1 METDNAGIIVYRRKP
16 VQIEC
21 ACGTGANEEST
32 DRSVYVV
39 VNMTGGDVGYAIPET
54 ADVLMGNYADY
65 DGTLRPYE
73 TVVYAV

>member
-1 METDNAGIIVYRRKP
+1 
-16 VQIEC
+16 
-21 ACGTGANEEST
+21 
-32 DRSVYVV
+32 
-39 VNMTGGDVGYAIPET
+39 MTGEDVGYAIPET